1 MVMEQVGRSDVGKT
15 VGRSSVGSVGRSVGW
30 RSVGRLDGSAVGR
43 TEDN

>member
-1 MVMEQVGRSDVGKT
+1 MVMEQVGRSDVGKM
-15 VGRSSVGSVGRSVGW
+15 VGRLSVGSVGRSVGW